1 MVRYYESCEEY
12 YAGLE
17 EEDRHRAEIEEAE
30 AEDPEDPE
38 DNRRG

>member
-17 EEDRHRAEIEEAE
+17 EEDRHRAELEAQ
-30 AEDPEDPE
+30 EDED
-38 DNRRG
+38 DRRRG

>member
-17 EEDRHRAEIEEAE
+17 EEDRHRAELEDQEDEDEE
-30 AEDPEDPE
+30 DR
-38 DNRRG
+38 RRG

>member
-17 EEDRHRAEIEEAE
+17 DEDRHRAELEAH
-30 AEDPEDPE
+30 EDEDE
-38 DNRRG
+38 DDLRRG

>member
-17 EEDRHRAEIEEAE
+17 DEDRHRTELEAQ
-30 AEDPEDPE
+30 EDEDE
-38 DNRRG
+38 DDLRRG

>member
-17 EEDRHRAEIEEAE
+17 DEARWQAELEEREG
-30 AEDPEDPE
+30 EDPEDV
-38 DNRRG
+38 RRG

>member
-30 AEDPEDPE
+30 EAEDPE

>member
-17 EEDRHRAEIEEAE
+17 EEDRHRTELEAQ
-30 AEDPEDPE
+30 EDEDE
-38 DNRRG
+38 DDLRRG

>member
-17 EEDRHRAEIEEAE
+17 DEDRHRAELEAQ
-30 AEDPEDPE
+30 EDEDE
-38 DNRRG
+38 DDLRRG